1 MKIVMPPST
10 MLNPVPVVMVSCAG
24 KEPEKIEKR
33 PNIITVAWA
42 GTVNSEPPM
51 VSISLKKERYSHGLI
66 LRSGEFVINLV
77 DAAMCRAVD
86 YCGVRSGRDVDKAKE
101 TGLRYE
107 PAEKMRFAPAVAG
120 APARISCRVSRQIE
134 LGSHDLFL
142 AKVEAVQVREDLMDE
157 NSAIHLE
164 RASMVAYNHG
174 LYQQL
179 GPVLGFFGYA
189 VARDRV
195 IERRMAAYR

>member
-1 MKIVMPPST
+1 
-10 MLNPVPVVMVSCAG
+10 MLNPTPVVLVSCAE
-24 KEPEKIEKR
+24 KDHPEIR
-33 PNIITVAWA
+33 NMVTVAWA

-142 AKVEAVQVREDLMDE
+142 AKVEAVQVREGLMDE